1 MAGEDRRILETTS
14 SSVTFQ
20 NVTQSVFPIC
30 TVHGTHMWS
39 SLPCHTSHHAFLSIY
54 LSFPL
59 SPLGRCSMSSS
70 QSCFVM
76 SISYSKISSATSKF
90 RKSYAMYS
98 NDLGKSCSELRGD
111 RYTPLMSTA
120 CTVLYSNR
128 SRTSDM
134 L

>member
-54 LSFPL
+54 FIKTRTFEKRRIKPERDQ
-59 SPLGRCSMSSS
+59 LGDFLLGPHLRRTLDGGENWE
-70 QSCFVM
+70 VD
-76 SISYSKISSATSKF
+76 SINSTHHATNMLVQYSG
-90 RKSYAMYS
+90 
-98 NDLGKSCSELRGD
+98 L
-111 RYTPLMSTA
+111 
-120 CTVLYSNR
+120 
-128 SRTSDM
+128 
-134 L
+134 